1 MASSGKALFVN
12 ALDGSDHLTMDRRRV
27 RKPNQRDGLIR
38 LRMAGGPCKIRTCA
52 QRIKSPLLYQL
63 S

>member
-27 RKPNQRDGLIR
+27 RKPNQRDGLIWHRMPRGPR
-38 LRMAGGPCKIRTCA
+38 LVRACD